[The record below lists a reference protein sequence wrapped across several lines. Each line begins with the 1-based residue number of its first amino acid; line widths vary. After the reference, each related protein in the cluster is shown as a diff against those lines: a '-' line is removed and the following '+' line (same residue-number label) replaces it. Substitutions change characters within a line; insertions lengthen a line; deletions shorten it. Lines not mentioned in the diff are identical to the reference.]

1 MKRVSSVLSPH
12 SSTKQGPLNINN
24 SYYLTLTGSDQFIN
38 CEQLAPLAS
47 TFHPIKSK
55 FIALHPEQ
63 CVRNLDRKHGR
74 GRSSKMRQTFEEI
87 GTILQEREKVFL
99 LSAGCRPASVDARP
113 DADGSQLDGA
123 ARPERSK
130 KYGKSSSR
138 EEIAGKMAEK
148 VIEVAEMPGR
158 FVGGP
163 RVSDAPLQFVL
174 FVCVYIYSG
183 GDGGGGSSGGGSG
196 RTRRDAP
203 RNTNTSNT
211 RSLPLPP
218 DDQHLRR
225 PQPPAPPP

>member
-1 MKRVSSVLSPH
+1 VLSPH

-99 LSAGCRPASVDARP
+99 VR
-113 DADGSQLDGA
+113 A
-123 ARPERSK
+123 AR
-130 KYGKSSSR
+130 R
-138 EEIAGKMAEK
+138 ETE
-148 VIEVAEMPGR
+148 
-158 FVGGP
+158 
-163 RVSDAPLQFVL
+163 
-174 FVCVYIYSG
+174 
-183 GDGGGGSSGGGSG
+183 
-196 RTRRDAP
+196 
-203 RNTNTSNT
+203 
-211 RSLPLPP
+211 
-218 DDQHLRR
+218 
-225 PQPPAPPP
+225 